1 MAKKSKKSMLPL
13 LAMGLALIFAVLA
26 IVFSLALD
34 FAGTKVVTS
43 SSVAEGSTIYKGI
56 DVLFGTKS
64 DSGDQI
70 LKGSAIGLAGFT
82 MMIVGAVIILAGM
95 VLSTKNG
102 KAGKFF
108 GAIGGLVLIVAGVLM
123 FVAPSDFVKTNTES
137 LNSILSTIG
146 GIFGSKFEIASSI
159 KVGAILSGIFGIVS
173 GVAGAA
179 SIAVK

>member
-1 MAKKSKKSMLPL
+1 MAKKSKKSLLPIL
-13 LAMGLALIFAVLA
+13 VMGAALIFAILA
-26 IVFSLALD
+26 IVFSLTLD

-43 SSVAEGSTIYKGI
+43 SSVSEGAIYKGT

-70 LKGSAIGLAGFT
+70 LKGSALGLSAFI
-82 MMIVGAVIILAGM
+82 MLIVGAVVLLAGII
-95 VLSTKNG
+95 LSTKNA

-123 FVAPSDFVKTNTES
+123 FITPSDFVKANTES

-146 GIFGSKFEIASSI
+146 SIFGSKFEIASSL
-159 KVGAILSGIFGIVS
+159 KVGAILSGVFGIVS